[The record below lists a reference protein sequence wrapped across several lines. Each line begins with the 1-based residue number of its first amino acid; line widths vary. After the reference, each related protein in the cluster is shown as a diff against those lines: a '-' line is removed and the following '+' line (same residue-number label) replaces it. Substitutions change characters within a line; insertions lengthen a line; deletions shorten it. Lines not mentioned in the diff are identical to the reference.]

1 MTEQIEDQEPKK
13 KLSLSRPGKLELN
26 KTVGA
31 GQVRQNFSHG
41 RSKSVTVEVRRKRTF
56 TQAADGDMTEVK
68 ETNTAAVE
76 EEAPTKEEVAQTEV
90 KTDEA
95 VAAEDQKAKALRVLT
110 GEERAARA
118 RALSGAQQTV
128 TMATIRAEE
137 DAKRAGDRAEESRKL
152 AEEEEAKR
160 MQLE

>member
-1 MTEQIEDQEPKK
+1 MTEQTEDQKPKK
-13 KLSLSRPGKLELN
+13 KLSLSRPGRLELN

-68 ETNTAAVE
+68 QAAEVAE
-76 EEAPTKEEVAQTEV
+76 EEAPVVEEVAQTEV
-90 KTDEA
+90 K
-95 VAAEDQKAKALRVLT
+95 AEEVETAESKQAKALRELT

-118 RALSGAQQTV
+118 RALSGAQHTE

-137 DAKRAGDRAEESRKL
+137 EAKRAGDRAYAGRGGRSQTSANRG
-152 AEEEEAKR
+152 R
-160 MQLE
+160 